1 MDKLSGTVESLKSKI
16 ERLVSLHN
24 ALERENAGLLQE
36 KQELEKKIEQKDAEI
51 FKLEERNKQIKLAK
65 SISDTNENSLDIKLR
80 INELVREIDKCIAL
94 LNR

>member
-16 ERLVSLHN
+16 EKLVSQHN
-24 ALERENAGLLQE
+24 ALEKENAGLLRE
-36 KQELEKKIEQKDAEI
+36 KAELTHKVEQKDAEI
-51 FKLEERNKQIKLAK
+51 LKLEERNKQIKLAK
-65 SISDTNENSLDIKLR
+65 SISDTNENSLDIKLK